1 MLAGRGSS
9 SGRDDTLSRLPCQ
22 FHAIQNNSVLWRSV
36 VVERTDH
43 INASSFMEAVSAA
56 YLDCR
61 EWDKASTEICA
72 PKDRASPCCLFVGTD
87 GRRRALVPLWGVD
100 HSTGAAIEGLVFRQ
114 RMFRTLEIGMF
125 QGNTAYH
132 ILNAHLRLGVK
143 GSKHTNIQPD
153 PWGLGAGVALTSIK
167 RTGMFFHSRVLD
179 GLSQHLLPALVT
191 CEGGSYDLVLVDGLH
206 TFEQSII
213 DMYYGDLLL
222 RKGGFLLLDDVT
234 EAWPPVEAAAAFWNN
249 SRVGYG
255 YEHCSRAHFYYPSP
269 RKRSAPPS

>member
-1 MLAGRGSS
+1 LLMLPQDTMLAGRGSS

-132 ILNAHLRLGVK
+132 IVRLPVFRTRVLRARRVAPKISHLR
-143 GSKHTNIQPD
+143 SRFRSMFN
-153 PWGLGAGVALTSIK
+153 LT
-167 RTGMFFHSRVLD
+167 
-179 GLSQHLLPALVT
+179 LS
-191 CEGGSYDLVLVDGLH
+191 S
-206 TFEQSII
+206 
-213 DMYYGDLLL
+213 
-222 RKGGFLLLDDVT
+222 
-234 EAWPPVEAAAAFWNN
+234 
-249 SRVGYG
+249 
-255 YEHCSRAHFYYPSP
+255 
-269 RKRSAPPS
+269 